1 MVNKAFPTDLIDQA
15 KANLESWKKISA
27 TLVFGELTQSALG
40 ADLAQADQ
48 LDARMKALEA
58 EMTDLRKQ
66 RDALHLVIWDELK
79 RLRASIDN
87 IDAAVVH
94 MLAERFKATKAVGEL
109 KAANNLPPADK
120 AREAEQIARL
130 RKLAHDADLDPDF
143 AEKFLAFIVTEVI
156 RHHEKLQ
163 GKG

>member
-1 MVNKAFPTDLIDQA
+1 M
-15 KANLESWKKISA
+15 SA
-27 TLVFGELTQSALG
+27 
-40 ADLAQADQ
+40 DP
-48 LDARMKALEA
+48 A
-58 EMTDLRKQ
+58 ET
-66 RDALHLVIWDELK
+66 LK

-130 RKLAHDADLDPDF
+130 RKLANDAELDPDF

>member
-1 MVNKAFPTDLIDQA
+1 M
-15 KANLESWKKISA
+15 
-27 TLVFGELTQSALG
+27 G
-40 ADLAQADQ
+40 ADDINP
-48 LDARMKALEA
+48 E
-58 EMTDLRKQ
+58 TS
-66 RDALHLVIWDELK
+66 LK

-109 KAANNLPPADK
+109 KAAHDMPPADK

-130 RKLAHDADLDPDF
+130 RQLANDADLDPDF
-143 AEKFLAFIVTEVI
+143 AEKFLNFIVTEVI

>member
-1 MVNKAFPTDLIDQA
+1 MTRDP
-15 KANLESWKKISA
+15 
-27 TLVFGELTQSALG
+27 
-40 ADLAQADQ
+40 
-48 LDARMKALEA
+48 A
-58 EMTDLRKQ
+58 ED
-66 RDALHLVIWDELK
+66 LK

-109 KAANNLPPADK
+109 KAAHAMPPADK

-130 RKLAHDADLDPDF
+130 RQLAHDADLDPDF
-143 AEKFLAFIVTEVI
+143 AEKSLAFIVTEVI

>member
-1 MVNKAFPTDLIDQA
+1 M
-15 KANLESWKKISA
+15 SA
-27 TLVFGELTQSALG
+27 
-40 ADLAQADQ
+40 DP
-48 LDARMKALEA
+48 A
-58 EMTDLRKQ
+58 ET
-66 RDALHLVIWDELK
+66 LK

-94 MLAERFKATKAVGEL
+94 MLAERFKATKAVGKL
-109 KAANNLPPADK
+109 KAAHNMPPADK
-120 AREAEQIARL
+120 TREAEQIARL

>member
-1 MVNKAFPTDLIDQA
+1 MTTDP
-15 KANLESWKKISA
+15 K
-27 TLVFGELTQSALG
+27 TELA
-40 ADLAQADQ
+40 
-48 LDARMKALEA
+48 
-58 EMTDLRKQ
+58 
-66 RDALHLVIWDELK
+66 

-109 KAANNLPPADK
+109 KAEHNMPPADK
-120 AREAEQIARL
+120 AREGEQIARL

-163 GKG
+163 GGKT

>member
-1 MVNKAFPTDLIDQA
+1 
-15 KANLESWKKISA
+15 
-27 TLVFGELTQSALG
+27 
-40 ADLAQADQ
+40 
-48 LDARMKALEA
+48 
-58 EMTDLRKQ
+58 MTKSP
-66 RDALHLVIWDELK
+66 ADELK

-109 KAANNLPPADK
+109 KAANALPPADK

-130 RKLAHDADLDPDF
+130 RTLANDADLDPDF

-156 RHHEKLQ
+156 RHHEQLQ

>member
-58 EMTDLRKQ
+58 EMTDLRNQ
-66 RDALHLVIWDELK
+66 RDALHLVIWDKLK
-79 RLRASIDN
+79 RLRASIKGLFGD
-87 IDAAVVH
+87 DSSEYEMVGGTRRS
-94 MLAERFKATKAVGEL
+94 ERKRPTRKT
-109 KAANNLPPADK
+109 PPATT
-120 AREAEQIARL
+120 A
-130 RKLAHDADLDPDF
+130 
-143 AEKFLAFIVTEVI
+143 
-156 RHHEKLQ
+156 
-163 GKG
+163 